1 MKKGIIGLPTVFLIL
16 QAWKDIIRH
25 SLYLLIQYNK
35 SLGKYKIR
43 INKILEK
50 QQNILYAI
58 GINEN
63 EGNSV
68 NFIAADKAEQEF
80 NKYITKQ
87 IYIQGDQVIEDDKA
101 YLIDVKKQKA
111 ASRKKQKRIQIKEI
125 KFRPVT
131 EENDY
136 QIKVNKIKSFL
147 NDGNK
152 AKITLRFRG
161 REMAHQ
167 DIGLDLLKRVETDLE
182 TIASV
187 EQFPT
192 LEGRQ
197 LVMMMSPNRK

>member
-1 MKKGIIGLPTVFLIL
+1 MP
-16 QAWKDIIRH
+16 
-25 SLYLLIQYNK
+25 
-35 SLGKYKIR
+35 
-43 INKILEK
+43 
-50 QQNILYAI
+50 
-58 GINEN
+58 INE
-63 EGNSV
+63 EIRTDKVRLIGADGQQLGIVSLDEALKEAKATSLDLVQMAKDGNPLV
-68 NFIAADKAEQEF
+68 CKLMDHGKHIF
-80 NKYITKQ
+80 
-87 IYIQGDQVIEDDKA
+87 
-101 YLIDVKKQKA
+101 DVKKQKA
-111 ASRKKQKRIQIKEI
+111 ASKKKQKRIQIKEI